1 MQTIH
6 LFPEVIGLFNLERN
20 LNNQELSKI
29 NTNLQNLVSNE
40 GNSVSKNRLV
50 LEDPDL
56 SELKQFINDCLNKY
70 LIEVCEEQTQLR
82 ITESWLNQTQSGESH
97 HYHCHPN
104 SYLSGVFYVKTTDD
118 DKITFFNNHPRQ
130 NYYQP
135 ITSNWN
141 SFNSKSWWLRAEQNS
156 LLIFR
161 SDLHHSVPKTLNNDR
176 ISLSFNTFIVGNFGV
191 SENATFLPLPN

>member
-6 LFPEVIGLFNLERN
+6 LFPEVVGLFNFERN
-20 LNNQELSKI
+20 LNKQELSKI
-29 NTNLQNLVSNE
+29 NFDLQSLDNN
-40 GNSVSKNRLV
+40 GNNKVSKNRSV
-50 LEDPDL
+50 LEDSDL
-56 SELKQFINDCLNKY
+56 KELKQFIYDCLNKY
-70 LIEVCEEQTQLR
+70 LIEVCEEQTQLK
-82 ITESWLNQTQSGESH
+82 ITESWLNKTQNGGSH

-104 SYLSGVFYVKTTDD
+104 SYLSGVFYIKTSDD
-118 DKITFFNNHPRQ
+118 DKITFFNNHSRH

-135 ITSNWN
+135 VVNNWN

-161 SDLHHSVPKTLNNDR
+161 SDLHHSVPETVNDDR

-191 SENATFLPLPN
+191 SENATFLPLSN